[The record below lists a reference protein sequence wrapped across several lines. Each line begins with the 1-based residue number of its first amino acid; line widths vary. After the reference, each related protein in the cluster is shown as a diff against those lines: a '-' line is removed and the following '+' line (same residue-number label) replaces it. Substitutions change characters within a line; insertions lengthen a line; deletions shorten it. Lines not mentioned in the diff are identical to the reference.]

1 MISLRWSYRETHL
14 LIRAD
19 GREVARAAVRSA
31 LRARR
36 EVERFLLAHPEFR
49 YSLEPLSF
57 PGEELPRTV
66 ELMVRAG
73 EVAGVG
79 PFASVAGAIAQR
91 ALEGAREAGGV
102 NVVVE
107 NGGDIALDGRRE
119 FSVGIFAGSHPL
131 SGRIALVLTPRELP
145 AGVCTS
151 SGTVGPSL
159 SFGWAEAVTVV
170 SDEASLSDAAAT
182 SISNEVR
189 GEAEEAVGRGLDRAR
204 EIPGVRGC
212 LILYGGKVGAVG
224 KLPRLCMVEGRELR
238 RPSPW
243 PSPLEEWFEGG
254 KVKSGRK

>member
-14 LIRAD
+14 LVKAD
-19 GREVARAAVRSA
+19 NREAARASVLAA
-31 LRARR
+31 FRARR
-36 EVERFLLAHPEFR
+36 EVERFLLRHPEFR
-49 YSLEPLSF
+49 HSLEPLSF
-57 PGEELPRTV
+57 PGEELPRVV

-73 EVAGVG
+73 QTAGVG
-79 PFASVAGAIAQR
+79 PFAAVAGAIAQL
-91 ALEGAREAGGV
+91 ALEGAKEAGAV

-119 FSVGIFAGSHPL
+119 FSVGIFAGDHPL
-131 SGRIALVLTPRELP
+131 SGKLALSLTPAELP

-159 SFGWAEAVTVV
+159 NFGWADAVTVI

-189 GEAEEAVGRGLDRAR
+189 GEAEEAVGRGLERAR

-212 LILYGGKVGAVG
+212 LILFGDRVGAVG
-224 KLPRLCMVEGRELR
+224 RLPRLSWVGGRLP
-238 RPSPW
+238 RP
-243 PSPLEEWFEGG
+243 PSWSLPLEEWL
-254 KVKSGRK
+254 GR